1 MGRMW
6 RGMFH
11 ECGHCVWDAGCLSHA
26 GGGGLLLEGPERLP
40 QRACQ
45 PAASR
50 MLLCLSGAAHMR
62 CHELQVSWCVWESGS
77 ACFMSYGPWARQR
90 LREAM
95 GPSEI
100 GRNGMGL
107 SARRSAA
114 PQHPLAVVL
123 GEQAGVHAAQQVHT
137 SGGPTSR
144 TSPDA
149 RASSARRSS
158 GKPRPS
164 AAALPSSTSYE
175 PAYWSYA
182 AAAGALDA
190 TAAPCRPPRDSAQR
204 SCTTGLCHA
213 ARDAAARWSRA
224 SRGAKL

>member
-1 MGRMW
+1 MW

-114 PQHPLAVVL
+114 PRHPLLVVL
-123 GEQAGVHAAQQVHT
+123 RELVCT
-137 SGGPTSR
+137 
-144 TSPDA
+144 
-149 RASSARRSS
+149 
-158 GKPRPS
+158 
-164 AAALPSSTSYE
+164 
-175 PAYWSYA
+175 
-182 AAAGALDA
+182 
-190 TAAPCRPPRDSAQR
+190 QR
-204 SCTTGLCHA
+204 SRCRFGARLGWHWLCRGWGPQDMLHA
-213 ARDAAARWSRA
+213 R
-224 SRGAKL
+224 